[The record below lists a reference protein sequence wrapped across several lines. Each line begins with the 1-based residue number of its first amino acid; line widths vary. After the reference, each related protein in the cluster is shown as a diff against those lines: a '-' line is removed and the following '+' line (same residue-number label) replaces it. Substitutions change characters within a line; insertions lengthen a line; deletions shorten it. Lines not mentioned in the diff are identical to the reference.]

1 MSEDEPSDVVGH
13 DLRGCIPVEVRAS
26 PASQP
31 IGSPWPP
38 AMGTAARDRRGRAG
52 GGRRQSDCRTS
63 VRSG

>member
-31 IGSPWPP
+31 IRVTLAAGNGNCGS
-38 AMGTAARDRRGRAG
+38 
-52 GGRRQSDCRTS
+52 
-63 VRSG
+63 